1 MRKQKLKKFLKSVVK
16 SHGDVDDDKKEIENN
31 VEKML
36 ELFENNSADV
46 SYGSDLVSIV
56 NDIKKRCHS
65 LYERHDGLTNLI
77 KSKAWHRNRESSSGS
92 SDSGSE
98 SSSDED
104 KPNNNHGQEV
114 EQQISLEEYK
124 SVLEK
129 LNVISERNAELEAQN
144 NAMHAKLEENEYLA
158 NKVAE
163 RQTVLTKLENELQT
177 LRESFKLLQ
186 AEKELLKS
194 DIERSKDREG
204 SLGLSLKALQDENE
218 LLMIEK
224 QNNSRMLLENE
235 EALKKLK
242 NDLEM
247 IVDEA
252 DKVRNENVCLREEL
266 EKTAQ
271 EVVILNQQL
280 AVTCEEKESSR
291 TVAENLKLERVN
303 LTSENARLHLENQ
316 DCNAR
321 LEASA
326 MRVFHLND
334 RLLIAEE
341 ENNNLKT
348 EVLSLSTHMKEAEK
362 TIDDVSMQS
371 GLMKEEICILQNK
384 IDELNHQLK
393 VKDDKK
399 LEIEQKSSEARKM
412 LQLAQ
417 EKCLLFSAEMETMKN
432 ENLLLL
438 TRNDN
443 LNQVLECNNEELSN
457 LGQALKATEFERDTL
472 IEEKFALL
480 GKINEGIAIHVELKA
495 QIEQV
500 EGEKSQL
507 MLKIDDLGLQLQ
519 AANLQLSD
527 VNNAVLADEEEKRT
541 LLTENSVVKAKLQ
554 EAELRIDSFQTQFG
568 VLNEQNSILQ
578 SKVEEAEKDAND
590 LKFERD
596 GVIADNKK
604 LQNKVEELKLK
615 IHDLDL
621 QLHAANLQLSDMNN
635 AALAAEEQ
643 KRALIAENSIV
654 KSKLQ
659 EIEVRIDNFQTQFR
673 VLNEQNSILQSKVE
687 EAEKDKNDLK
697 FERDGVIADN
707 KKLENKVE
715 ELKLKFNGLDLHL
728 HAANLQLSDVNNA
741 VLAAE
746 EEKRTLLT
754 ENSVVIAK
762 LQEAELRIDSFQT
775 QFGVLNEQNSIL
787 QSKVEEA
794 EKDANDLK
802 FERDGVIAD
811 NKKLENKVEELKLK
825 IHDLDLQLH
834 AANLQLSDVN
844 NAVLAAEEEKRTL
857 LTENSVVK
865 AKLQEAELR
874 IDSFQ
879 TQFGVLNEQ
888 TQFSRARYRKLRRMQ
903 MISSLKEME

>member
-1 MRKQKLKKFLKSVVK
+1 MSFKGGIEFGMKLKKLLKSVVK

-46 SYGSDLVSIV
+46 SYG
-56 NDIKKRCHS
+56 
-65 LYERHDGLTNLI
+65 
-77 KSKAWHRNRESSSGS
+77 NRESSSGS

-158 NKVAE
+158 NEVAE

-247 IVDEA
+247 IVEEA

-280 AVTCEEKESSR
+280 AVTCDEKESSR
-291 TVAENLKLERVN
+291 TVAENLKLESVN
-303 LTSENARLHLENQ
+303 LTSENARLHLENR

-399 LEIEQKSSEARKM
+399 LEIERRSSEACKM

-417 EKCLLFSAEMETMKN
+417 EKCLLLSAEMETMKN
-432 ENLLLL
+432 ENF
-438 TRNDN
+438 
-443 LNQVLECNNEELSN
+443 C
-457 LGQALKATEFERDTL
+457 
-472 IEEKFALL
+472 
-480 GKINEGIAIHVELKA
+480 
-495 QIEQV
+495 
-500 EGEKSQL
+500 
-507 MLKIDDLGLQLQ
+507 
-519 AANLQLSD
+519 
-527 VNNAVLADEEEKRT
+527 
-541 LLTENSVVKAKLQ
+541 
-554 EAELRIDSFQTQFG
+554 
-568 VLNEQNSILQ
+568 
-578 SKVEEAEKDAND
+578 
-590 LKFERD
+590 
-596 GVIADNKK
+596 
-604 LQNKVEELKLK
+604 
-615 IHDLDL
+615 
-621 QLHAANLQLSDMNN
+621 
-635 AALAAEEQ
+635 
-643 KRALIAENSIV
+643 
-654 KSKLQ
+654 
-659 EIEVRIDNFQTQFR
+659 
-673 VLNEQNSILQSKVE
+673 
-687 EAEKDKNDLK
+687 
-697 FERDGVIADN
+697 
-707 KKLENKVE
+707 
-715 ELKLKFNGLDLHL
+715 
-728 HAANLQLSDVNNA
+728 
-741 VLAAE
+741 
-746 EEKRTLLT
+746 
-754 ENSVVIAK
+754 
-762 LQEAELRIDSFQT
+762 
-775 QFGVLNEQNSIL
+775 
-787 QSKVEEA
+787 
-794 EKDANDLK
+794 
-802 FERDGVIAD
+802 
-811 NKKLENKVEELKLK
+811 
-825 IHDLDLQLH
+825 
-834 AANLQLSDVN
+834 
-844 NAVLAAEEEKRTL
+844 
-857 LTENSVVK
+857 
-865 AKLQEAELR
+865 
-874 IDSFQ
+874 
-879 TQFGVLNEQ
+879 
-888 TQFSRARYRKLRRMQ
+888 YC
-903 MISSLKEME
+903 